1 LKPGI
6 YAYNASEHTLST
18 VNTQLKTALGQVLSG
33 QHFINELPA
42 GLFITCRFD
51 KLWWKYEH
59 SRAYRMA
66 YVEAGHISQ
75 TYQLVATAMGLSTW
89 LTGALTDNQ
98 VESLLGFEEN
108 NPEQVLFFVGCGKSD
123 GQVIC
128 RELKSLLNNRG

>member
-1 LKPGI
+1 
-6 YAYNASEHTLST
+6 
-18 VNTQLKTALGQVLSG
+18 
-33 QHFINELPA
+33 
-42 GLFITCRFD
+42 
-51 KLWWKYEH
+51 
-59 SRAYRMA
+59 MA

-89 LTGALTDNQ
+89 LTGAFTDNQ

-128 RELKSLLNNRG
+128 RKLKSLLNNRG